1 MAKKKHDET
10 KAQRRELSKQRRVEE
25 GRRRARQARL
35 RRMGTVAVILVA
47 IGGISFLV
55 VNNARRSARA
65 TQDLELLAT
74 AAGCTPLQTP
84 ADAGR
89 THTPPYSYKTN
100 PPTSGNHAGQTAA
113 TGISS
118 QPIPDENQTHNLEH
132 GNVGIQYK
140 DLDGSL
146 VDELEKV
153 VRDNPTRI
161 FIAPRPQLDAK
172 LAFTAWG
179 RLMKCAEPTV
189 QAVEVARKFADAFTG
204 KGPEGDIPSQPRGV

>member
-1 MAKKKHDET
+1 MDKDEHDET
-10 KAQRRELSKQRRVEE
+10 EHSGASSRSTGAEGARRKAQ
-25 GRRRARQARL
+25 QAQL
-35 RRMGTVAVILVA
+35 RRLGTVAVILVV

-55 VNNARRSARA
+55 VNNARKSTRT
-65 TQDLELLAT
+65 TQGLELLAA
-74 AAGCTPLQTP
+74 AAGCEPLQSP
-84 ADAGR
+84 ADEGR

-100 PPTSGNHAGQTAA
+100 PPTSGNHAGQTAD

-118 QPIPDENQTHNLEH
+118 QPIPDENQIHNLEH

-140 DLDGSL
+140 DLDGAL

-179 RLMKCAEPTV
+179 RSMKCAEPTA
-189 QAVEVARKFADAFTG
+189 QAIEVAREFADSFVG
-204 KGPEGDIPSQPRGV
+204 KGPEGDIPGRPRGV